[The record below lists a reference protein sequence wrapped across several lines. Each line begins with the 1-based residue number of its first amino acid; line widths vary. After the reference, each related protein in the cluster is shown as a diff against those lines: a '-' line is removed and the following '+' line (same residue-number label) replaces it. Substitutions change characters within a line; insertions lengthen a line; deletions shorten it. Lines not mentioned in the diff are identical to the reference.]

1 MELEEDDCKHMACNW
16 KGIMPG
22 KTGRVWVTEALNQD
36 GSSQGLKIK
45 NGLTENF
52 GLPGQISMEAVEGS
66 VTSSSIKLMLENET
80 DLKAVFNDEYRLQK
94 YEDEVC
100 PHSWRCGTV

>member
-45 NGLTENF
+45 NGLTENGKSIIPVLDVMCTWGN
-52 GLPGQISMEAVEGS
+52 GLLKLTECENALSKAGEGMNGVKRILS
-66 VTSSSIKLMLENET
+66 FPYLM
-80 DLKAVFNDEYRLQK
+80 
-94 YEDEVC
+94 
-100 PHSWRCGTV
+100 